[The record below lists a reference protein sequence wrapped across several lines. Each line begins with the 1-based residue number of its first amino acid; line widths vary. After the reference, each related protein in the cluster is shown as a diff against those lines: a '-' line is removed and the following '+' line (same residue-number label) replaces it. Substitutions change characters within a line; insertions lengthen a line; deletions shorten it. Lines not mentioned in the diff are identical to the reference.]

1 MRLEIKDDL
10 VKLELKDVLF
20 KDFRLDVE
28 FKKRELERH
37 TIYFNSITLLKGEK
51 LILEQAFQDE
61 KKETL
66 ENYG

>member
-1 MRLEIKDDL
+1 MKLEINENY
-10 VKLELKDVLF
+10 VKVELKNVLF